1 MAISEKTPYGNIT
14 ITDSI
19 FADIVKTA
27 LYNSGFY
34 DTLWISTKRGK
45 IISSEGFSPSAIA
58 PYIKAELND
67 EGNAVI
73 TFYVVIKFGSSI
85 KYVTNTFADY
95 VKREF
100 DDRCDIT
107 LSAVNITVAGIK
119 SKNIARRKVEV
130 SRIYEP

>member
-1 MAISEKTPYGNIT
+1 MAINEKTSYGNIT
-14 ITDSI
+14 VTDSV

-34 DTLWISTKRGK
+34 DTIWLATKRGK
-45 IISSEGFSPSAIA
+45 IISSEAASQSAIA
-58 PYIKAELND
+58 PHIKAELND
-67 EGNAVI
+67 KGSAVI
-73 TFYVVIKFGSSI
+73 TFYVVVKFGASI

-100 DDRCDIT
+100 DDRCDMP